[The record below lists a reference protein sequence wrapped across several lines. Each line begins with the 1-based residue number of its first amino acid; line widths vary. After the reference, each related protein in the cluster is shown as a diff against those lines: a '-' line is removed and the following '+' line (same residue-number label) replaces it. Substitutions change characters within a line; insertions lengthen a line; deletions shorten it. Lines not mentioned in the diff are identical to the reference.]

1 MQDIPVID
9 TAVIGLA
16 PDFCALHLFVS
27 TPDATVMGDASPTL
41 ADACRVVRDGGPSW
55 ADAHLAAWADTY
67 TRFGAKP
74 NRTPCSAQA
83 LRKRVLKD
91 GTLPA
96 INPVVDL
103 YNAIS
108 LRYAVPV
115 GGENL
120 SAYVGVPRLT
130 IADGTETFD
139 TMSSGEPAIEHPLP
153 GEVIWRDDIGVTCR
167 RWNWRQGTRT
177 RLNGDERSMWF
188 VLEALAEMPNEAL
201 EEAGHALANGLKR
214 ILPSASVTMV
224 PTAYSTSQKASP
236 ANRLS
241 D

>member
-1 MQDIPVID
+1 MQDIPIID
-9 TAVIGLA
+9 PAVICLA
-16 PDFCALHLFVS
+16 PDFRALHLFVS
-27 TPDATVMGDASPTL
+27 TPDAPAIANPSPGL
-41 ADACRVVRDGGPSW
+41 VDACRFVCDGGPPW

-67 TRFGAKP
+67 ARFGAKP

-91 GTLPA
+91 GALPA

-120 SAYVGVPRLT
+120 GAYVGVPRLT
-130 IADGTETFD
+130 IADGSEAFD
-139 TMSSGEPAIEHPLP
+139 TMSNGEPAIEHPLP
-153 GEVIWRDDIGVTCR
+153 GEVVWRDDVGVTCR

-177 RLNGDERSMWF
+177 RLNGNEQSMWF
-188 VLEALAEMPNEAL
+188 VLEVLAGMPNDTL
-201 EEAGHALANGLKR
+201 HEAGHAMASGLKS
-214 ILPSASVTMV
+214 ILPYASVTMV
-224 PTAYSTSQKASP
+224 AS
-236 ANRLS
+236 A
-241 D
+241 